1 MEKIEIKKNQTKS
14 FIGSWSI
21 NNDSLAE
28 DIINFFD
35 KNHERHK
42 LSTSLIGKIDKKQKN
57 FIEFKI
63 TAKEINDKKIVIF
76 SKFVEILVSCFKDY
90 KKNISHWFINHPTV
104 CYRKHA
110 VLKVG
115 NYNADIKVMAED
127 FELELRM
134 LKEYGYIYN
143 FNEPLLRY
151 RIHPGQVTF
160 KGGDKGSVY
169 WNTIRKSIINNF
181 IND

>member
-63 TAKEINDKKIVIF
+63 TAKEINDKKIVILDEPTASLDQVSSELMMKMLQELKKDKLIIIISHS
-76 SKFVEILVSCFKDY
+76 SKILNECDEILKIEKKKYNYFK
-90 KKNISHWFINHPTV
+90 
-104 CYRKHA
+104 
-110 VLKVG
+110 
-115 NYNADIKVMAED
+115 
-127 FELELRM
+127 
-134 LKEYGYIYN
+134 
-143 FNEPLLRY
+143 
-151 RIHPGQVTF
+151 
-160 KGGDKGSVY
+160 
-169 WNTIRKSIINNF
+169 
-181 IND
+181 

>member
-63 TAKEINDKKIVIF
+63 TAKEINDKKIGLFLQKERQTLLFNVG
-76 SKFVEILVSCFKDY
+76 FV
-90 KKNISHWFINHPTV
+90 T
-104 CYRKHA
+104 
-110 VLKVG
+110 
-115 NYNADIKVMAED
+115 
-127 FELELRM
+127 
-134 LKEYGYIYN
+134 
-143 FNEPLLRY
+143 
-151 RIHPGQVTF
+151 
-160 KGGDKGSVY
+160 
-169 WNTIRKSIINNF
+169 
-181 IND
+181 